1 MATTYLDESATA
13 RKSLA
18 HIHIPFDR
26 EPVSLDDWKRS
37 FRNHIE
43 EARRAVMLD
52 RDREALIDYVK
63 EEAELIFYSP
73 YLGLLDEGEGR

>member
-1 MATTYLDESATA
+1 MTLE
-13 RKSLA
+13 
-18 HIHIPFDR
+18 
-26 EPVSLDDWKRS
+26 DWKRF

-43 EARRAVMLD
+43 EARCAVMTD

-73 YLGLLDEGEGR
+73 YLGLLEGVA

>member
-1 MATTYLDESATA
+1 MSD
-13 RKSLA
+13 K
-18 HIHIPFDR
+18 I
-26 EPVSLDDWKRS
+26 EPMTLEDWKRF

-43 EARRAVMLD
+43 EARCAVMTD

-73 YLGLLDEGEGR
+73 YLGLLEGVA